1 MNGHYAGLLEGFAAQ
16 RHSAVGVSLRSLA
29 QRFDTAATDWK
40 QVAESPGWRGRS
52 ADAATAQ
59 FSRHRATIT
68 TNGEQLLRAAG
79 AVDGLN
85 ALIDFAR
92 GAYEALPTASIPE
105 ALTDQFLAGAQIFV
119 EGVGRITDAQGYYT
133 ALQTLHSQREQAAQN
148 AVARIQ
154 TGIEELSRDLGIANS
169 GMLVSHQ
176 LTRTPDPRKR
186 RSLSEILREYQVR
199 DDPGGK
205 IWWQPKG
212 INRSIASGLEV
223 LPDAKR
229 LTASECELLD
239 GLNAF
244 ELLSFNAAHDLAF
257 SKASDRF
264 PSPDGTDGNDNH
276 TDAFRHAYWNAIL
289 SRRFGPYWTAKFTTA
304 HESDPSNPGPREAMD
319 LYNNEVGREIAG
331 AHPNA
336 SEEELADHV
345 EEALRDGRLVV
356 LAPDGQSLEWSDR
369 VPIGG
374 AGKVDENNAPAL
386 PGKDPKKLYERVNR
400 WTNTQ

>member
-59 FSRHRATIT
+59 FSQHRTTIT
-68 TNGEQLLRAAG
+68 TNGEQLLRAAS

-154 TGIEELSRDLGIANS
+154 AGIEELSRDLGIASS
-169 GMLVSHQ
+169 GLLVSHQ
-176 LTRTPDPRKR
+176 LTRTPGPRKR

-199 DDPGGK
+199 DDPEGE
-205 IWWQPKG
+205 IMWQPSG
-212 INRSIASGLEV
+212 FNRWLLGQLGM
-223 LPDAKR
+223 LPDPQPITVTEGA
-229 LTASECELLD
+229 LLD
-239 GLNAF
+239 KLNALAIMDF
-244 ELLSFNAAHDLAF
+244 FCAYLLAF
-257 SKASDRF
+257 SISKARF
-264 PSPDGTDGNDNH
+264 PSSDGTDGNDNH
-276 TDAFRHAYWNAIL
+276 TDAFRHAYWNALL
-289 SRRFGPYWTAKFTTA
+289 SKLFGSSWAAEFTTA
-304 HESDPSNPGPREAMD
+304 HEGLTGNPGPREAMD
-319 LYNNEVGREIAG
+319 LYNNEVGRSIAD
-331 AHPNA
+331 AHPHA
-336 SEEELADHV
+336 SPEELAEHV
-345 EEALRDGRLVV
+345 EAALRDGLLVV
-356 LAPDGQSLEWSDR
+356 VAPDGKTLEWSDR

-374 AGKVDENNAPAL
+374 TGSVAEDTPAL
-386 PGKDPKKLYERVNR
+386 PGKDPKELFGRADR
-400 WTNTQ
+400 